1 MKCCSEA
8 GMEPVLLACGVGPW
22 GATVV
27 GARGDGGWSAA
38 SWWKFWAHGA
48 SLLCVWG
55 DSAGLTGPAST
66 ADRESECPDTHEP
79 PALHPEWPPPPG

>member
-8 GMEPVLLACGVGPW
+8 GMEPVLLACGMGPW
-22 GATVV
+22 GARVV

-66 ADRESECPDTHEP
+66 ADRESECPDTH
-79 PALHPEWPPPPG
+79 